1 MLRAASLAV
10 LLLPGLGAVDSPMV
24 NAPLTWKPTQQLA
37 ESVGAINLL
46 PFNEVRIA
54 VLPFT
59 DQRRDKSLVGENLEG
74 STAKLV
80 TTRDDAAAFLAER
93 TRMLLRGAGLPITD
107 SVEEA
112 TVTVTAEVLNFK
124 VTERNTYLG
133 EVSLRV
139 AIHARGQEVWRGILL
154 GSATRWGRSY
164 KLENYHEALC
174 DSLIDA
180 VAKGI
185 KNEAFMKALSGRPPA
200 P

>member
-1 MLRAASLAV
+1 MLRAACLAV
-10 LLLPGLGAVDSPMV
+10 LLLPGLDAVDSPMV
-24 NAPLTWKPTQQLA
+24 NAPLAWKPTQQLA

-46 PFNEVRIA
+46 PFDGVRIA

-59 DQRRDKSLVGENLEG
+59 DLRKDKSLVGENLEG
-74 STAKLV
+74 TTGKLV
-80 TTRDDAAAFLAER
+80 TTRDDAAAFLTER
-93 TRMLLRGAGLPITD
+93 TRMLLRSAGLPLTD
-107 SVEEA
+107 TVEGA

-139 AIHARGQEVWRGILL
+139 AIHARGQELWRGTLL

-174 DSLIDA
+174 DSLIQA
-180 VAKGI
+180 VANGLKS
-185 KNEAFMKALSGRPPA
+185 ESFLKALSGKPPA